1 MTKAYQNFIPQIWSA
16 RLIANLDKNFVYPLC
31 VNRDYEG
38 EIRGLGD
45 TVKINQLGNVTIGD
59 YKGTLSA
66 PEEITSEQKV
76 LTIDKA
82 KFFNFKVDDIQK
94 MQSNV
99 DLIDKAMARASVGIA
114 DVIDQDIAEL
124 SKEAGTKLGKTD
136 TPLVI
141 DTPEK
146 AYDLLVDVKVALNKA
161 NAPKENRFVVVC
173 PEFLGMLEKDARF
186 TRHEGVLTEGV
197 VGVVAGMEV
206 RESNNVPYDEGKKE
220 FTLLA
225 GSESAITF
233 AGQITEIEPYR
244 LENSFADA
252 VKGLYCYG
260 TKVLQPMALVNATVK
275 VGAEAMAMA
284 STRAK
289 ATK

>member
-1 MTKAYQNFIPQIWSA
+1 MTKAYQNFIPTVWSA
-16 RLIANLDKNFVYPLC
+16 RLIANLDKDFVYPLC

-38 EIRGLGD
+38 EIKNVGD
-45 TVKINQLGNVTIGD
+45 TVKINQIGNVTIGD
-59 YKGTLSA
+59 YKGTITE
-66 PEEITSEQKV
+66 PEELTSEQKV
-76 LTIDKA
+76 LVIDKS

-94 MQSNV
+94 AQSNV
-99 DLIDKAMARASVGIA
+99 NLIDEAMGRASVGLA
-114 DVIDQDIAEL
+114 DVVDQEIATL
-124 SKEAGTKLGKTD
+124 TSEAENKLGKTD
-136 TPLVI
+136 SAIVI

-146 AYDLLVDVKVALNKA
+146 AYDLLVDIKVALNKA

-186 TRHEGVLTEGV
+186 TRHEAVLTDGV
-197 VGVVAGMEV
+197 AGVVAGMEV
-206 RESNNVPYDEGKKE
+206 RESNNIPYDEGKKE
-220 FTLLA
+220 FSILA
-225 GSESAITF
+225 GSKSAITF
-233 AGQITEIEPYR
+233 AGQVTHIEPYR
-244 LENSFADA
+244 LEKSFADA

-260 TKVLQPMALVNATVK
+260 MKVLQPKALVNATVK

>member
-94 MQSNV
+94 M
-99 DLIDKAMARASVGIA
+99 
-114 DVIDQDIAEL
+114 
-124 SKEAGTKLGKTD
+124 
-136 TPLVI
+136 
-141 DTPEK
+141 
-146 AYDLLVDVKVALNKA
+146 
-161 NAPKENRFVVVC
+161 
-173 PEFLGMLEKDARF
+173 
-186 TRHEGVLTEGV
+186 
-197 VGVVAGMEV
+197 
-206 RESNNVPYDEGKKE
+206 
-220 FTLLA
+220 
-225 GSESAITF
+225 
-233 AGQITEIEPYR
+233 
-244 LENSFADA
+244 
-252 VKGLYCYG
+252 
-260 TKVLQPMALVNATVK
+260 
-275 VGAEAMAMA
+275 
-284 STRAK
+284 
-289 ATK
+289 

>member
-1 MTKAYQNFIPQIWSA
+1 
-16 RLIANLDKNFVYPLC
+16 
-31 VNRDYEG
+31 
-38 EIRGLGD
+38 
-45 TVKINQLGNVTIGD
+45 
-59 YKGTLSA
+59 
-66 PEEITSEQKV
+66 
-76 LTIDKA
+76 
-82 KFFNFKVDDIQK
+82 
-94 MQSNV
+94 
-99 DLIDKAMARASVGIA
+99 MARASVGIA
-114 DVIDQDIAEL
+114 DVIDQDIAGL
-124 SKEAGTKLGKTD
+124 SKEAGTKLGETD

-186 TRHEGVLTEGV
+186 TRHEGVLAEGV

-206 RESNNVPYDEGKKE
+206 RESNNVPFVSSKKE